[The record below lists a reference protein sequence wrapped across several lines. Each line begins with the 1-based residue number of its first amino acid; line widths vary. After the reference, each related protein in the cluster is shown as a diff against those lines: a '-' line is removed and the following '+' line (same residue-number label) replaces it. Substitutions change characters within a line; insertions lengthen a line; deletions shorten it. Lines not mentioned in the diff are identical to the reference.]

1 MPTRTTAQG
10 VTQLLADWSRGDQTA
25 LDRLVPL
32 VTAELHRLAH
42 RYMQHEPDEHTLQTT
57 ALVNEAYLR
66 LVDASR
72 VAWQDRAHFFAVS
85 ANLMRRILVDF
96 ARARH
101 SRKRGGGLVRVT
113 LDEAQTPAPQPAPDV
128 IALDEALERL
138 AAFDPRAA
146 RIVELRFFGGLTV
159 EEAAEVI
166 GVSPRTV
173 KREWAAAKVW
183 LLGELSREGA

>member
-1 MPTRTTAQG
+1 LPTRTTAQG
-10 VTQLLADWSRGDQTA
+10 VTQLLVDWSRGDQTA

-42 RYMQHEPDEHTLQTT
+42 QYMQHEPDEHTLQTT

-72 VAWQDRAHFFAVS
+72 VAWQGRAHFFAVS
-85 ANLMRRILVDF
+85 ANLMRRILVDL

-183 LLGELSREGA
+183 LLGELSGRGA